1 MSMDKAYVNEV
12 WRKLDR
18 KLEQVCVRSMEKIP
32 YTTDQNGVHDDMQSK
47 DITWWTNGFWP
58 GLLWMMYGA
67 TQKQCYKESAEAA
80 QKNLRK
86 AFEQYDGLHHD
97 VGFMWH
103 ISSGAQYRLTGN
115 KTAQTEAFYAANL
128 LAGRYNA
135 DGEYI
140 RAWNDHG
147 DGTDNTGWAII
158 DCMMNIPLLY
168 WASEKTKDPRFASI
182 AKRHADKTM
191 RFHVREDGSV
201 RHIVEYDP
209 KTGEFIREYAGQ
221 GYAEGSSWSRGQAWA
236 LYGFALSFRYTGKTD
251 YLNTAKKV
259 AQYFISCVC
268 NDWRVVCDFRSPS
281 EPVIYDSTAAAIAA
295 CGLLELA
302 DLVPEWEAKVYRSAA
317 ENLLTVLER
326 EFCDW
331 DERTDAVLQ
340 MGTERYHSDVGRHI
354 PIIYGDFFFAEA
366 IIRQMGLVQKT
377 W

>member
-1 MSMDKAYVNEV
+1 MDSLWVNEV
-12 WRKLDR
+12 WNKLDK
-18 KLEQVCVRSMEKIP
+18 KLEKVCVRSAEKIP
-32 YTTDQNGVHDDMQSK
+32 YTTDENGVHDDMRQK

-58 GLLWMMYGA
+58 GLLWLMYGA
-67 TQKQCYKESAEAA
+67 TKKECYQKSAQTA
-80 QKNLRK
+80 QKNLRQ
-86 AFEQYDGLHHD
+86 AFEKYDGLHHD

-103 ISSGAQYRLTGN
+103 ISSGTQYRLTADP
-115 KTAQTEAFYAANL
+115 TARLEAMYAANL

-135 DGEYI
+135 DAGYI

-168 WASEKTKDPRFASI
+168 WASQETKDPRFASI
-182 AKRHADKTM
+182 AKKHADKTM
-191 RFHVREDGSV
+191 QFHVREDGSV

-209 KTGEFIREYAGQ
+209 ITGEFVKEYGGQ
-221 GYAEGSSWSRGQAWA
+221 GYAEGSSWSRGQTWA
-236 LYGFALSFRYTGKTD
+236 LYGFALSFRYTGKEE

-268 NDWRVVCDFRSPS
+268 GNWKVVCDFRSPAQ
-281 EPVIYDSTAAAIAA
+281 PVIYDTTAAAIAA

-302 DLVPEWEAKVYRSAA
+302 KLVPELEANTYRSAA
-317 ENLLTVLER
+317 EHLLKVLAE

-331 DERTDAVLQ
+331 NENTDAILL
-340 MGTERYHSDVGRHI
+340 MGTERYHSNVGRHI
-354 PIIYGDFFFAEA
+354 PIIYGDFFFTEA
-366 IIRQMGLVQKT
+366 ISKLMGFEQKN